1 MARDAP
7 ARGMAP
13 EPGRPPPNLARSV
26 GTGENV
32 FVSWLI
38 CGPTCSEWVGR
49 SQLECLLCGTQ
60 STSLV
65 VGGPRRRGRRQGRGA
80 TEPRRHPLTSAI
92 RKTGLLPA
100 LGLGRR
106 AEAMVVSRR
115 WCLLFDMVV
124 GGLRGFFARPSST
137 RPQRRGG

>member
-1 MARDAP
+1 VARDAP

-38 CGPTCSEWVGR
+38 CGPTCSECMGR

-60 STSLV
+60 STSLE
-65 VGGPRRRGRRQGRGA
+65 VGGPRRRGRVEGRGGA
-80 TEPRRHPLTSAI
+80 R
-92 RKTGLLPA
+92 G
-100 LGLGRR
+100 G
-106 AEAMVVSRR
+106 AEATPAHLSDQEDQLAAGA
-115 WCLLFDMVV
+115 W
-124 GGLRGFFARPSST
+124 ARP
-137 RPQRRGG
+137 QG